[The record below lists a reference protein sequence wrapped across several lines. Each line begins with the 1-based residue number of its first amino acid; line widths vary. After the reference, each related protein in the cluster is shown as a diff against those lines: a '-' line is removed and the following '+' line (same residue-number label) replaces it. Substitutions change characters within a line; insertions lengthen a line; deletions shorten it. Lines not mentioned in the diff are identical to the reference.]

1 MTAQSPQIG
10 LFTAGPL
17 SSDSLDLRRL
27 GFQTVRKYL
36 GKSAIG
42 VENGLN

>member
-10 LFTAGPL
+10 LFAAGPL
-17 SSDSLDLRRL
+17 LLGSLDLRRL
-27 GFQTVRKYL
+27 GFRTLRKYL